1 MIMETSGA
9 DIKTKIRQFILS
21 EMLLDESEENL
32 KDDTPLRKGI
42 LDSLGTVQMVS
53 FIESEWD
60 IEVEAMESDDSNF
73 GTLNGLVAFIEGKLQ
88 KQQKQ

>member
-1 MIMETSGA
+1 MN
-9 DIKTKIRQFILS
+9 DIRTKIRQFILS
-21 EMLLDESEENL
+21 EMLVDESEGNL

-42 LDSLGTVQMVS
+42 LDSLGTVQMVN

-60 IEVEAMESDDSNF
+60 IEVGAMEADDINF
-73 GTLNGLVAFIEGKLQ
+73 GTINGLVAFIERMFQ

>member
-1 MIMETSGA
+1 METVGT

-21 EMLLDESEENL
+21 EMLVDESEENL

-60 IEVEAMESDDSNF
+60 IEVGAMEADDSNF
-73 GTLNGLVAFIEGKLQ
+73 GTLNGLVAFIERKLQ

>member
-1 MIMETSGA
+1 MN
-9 DIKTKIRQFILS
+9 DIRTKIRQFILS
-21 EMLLDESEENL
+21 ELLLDESEENL

-60 IEVEAMESDDSNF
+60 IEVGAMEADDTNF
-73 GTLNGLVAFIEGKLQ
+73 GTINGLVPFIERKLQ

>member
-1 MIMETSGA
+1 
-9 DIKTKIRQFILS
+9 
-21 EMLLDESEENL
+21 
-32 KDDTPLRKGI
+32 
-42 LDSLGTVQMVS
+42 MVS

-73 GTLNGLVAFIEGKLQ
+73 GTLNGLVAFIERKLQ

>member
-1 MIMETSGA
+1 MGTLGA

-21 EMLLDESEENL
+21 EMLVDESEENL

-73 GTLNGLVAFIEGKLQ
+73 GTLNGLVAFIERKLQ

>member
-1 MIMETSGA
+1 METVGT

-21 EMLLDESEENL
+21 EMLVDESEENL

-42 LDSLGTVQMVS
+42 LDSLGTVQMVN

-60 IEVEAMESDDSNF
+60 IEVGAMEADDSNF
-73 GTLNGLVAFIEGKLQ
+73 GTLNGLVAFIERKLQ